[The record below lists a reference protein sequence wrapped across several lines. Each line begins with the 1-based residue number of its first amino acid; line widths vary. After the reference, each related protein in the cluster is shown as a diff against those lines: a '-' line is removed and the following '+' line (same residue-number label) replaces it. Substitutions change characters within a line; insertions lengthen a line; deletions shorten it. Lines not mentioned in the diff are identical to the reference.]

1 MGKTPLD
8 IAYFDASSGFDLA
21 KPNTVKAREYHI
33 ESIYFDIRRAERQET
48 RQSWKGGAAAA
59 GNNLSRHLQP
69 HASLRGSMLKKFKF
83 YVNASVV
90 S

>member
-1 MGKTPLD
+1 MVR
-8 IAYFDASSGFDLA
+8 FDLA
-21 KPNTVKAREYHI
+21 APSTMKARKYLI
-33 ESIYFDIRRAERQET
+33 KSMYFDIRRAERQKT

-83 YVNASVV
+83 YANARVV